1 MEQKKR
7 QHQSFEYGAA
17 ILVVATMLVK
27 VIGAVFKIP
36 LSSLIGT
43 LGFGYFTSAYDLF
56 LPIYSLAMAGLP
68 IAISR
73 MVAENVAKKQFND
86 VKQTLRISRIAF
98 LVSGA
103 VGFVIMAI
111 ATVVFF
117 NITGDGRTLPS
128 ILVIAPSILFCCV
141 MSVYRGYYEGMR
153 NMTPTAVSNVIEAL
167 GKLILGLGF
176 AFLVI
181 KIRGDLTPE
190 TASLAAAG
198 AMLGITVGTALGA
211 LYLVIKFKKDNGLI
225 SAEEYDASPLAKS
238 GKQTLKILITIAIPI
253 ALGSLAQNVASLIDV
268 TMVKGLIAD
277 DAEIVKGIY
286 SSLIGSEISTDAD
299 VANFLYGVRGQA
311 FTLFNL
317 IPTITSVMGVS
328 ALPVLAT
335 SWTNGD
341 RAEVKKNMSSIIK
354 LTSLIALPAGVGLA
368 FLGGPVMSLIYG
380 TEEAVLIGG
389 PMLTV
394 FGVAAVFSGLAMPL
408 TNMLQAIGKQ
418 IVPVINIAIGAVVK
432 IVVNFILVGNPE
444 INILGSAIGTLCCYL
459 YIAIANFICLVKF
472 TKTMPNLVSGFVK
485 PLVSALCCGMSAL
498 GVTVLLNGGKIPTIL
513 GVAVAAM
520 VYFVVLILLRG
531 IDKEDVCAFPKG
543 EKISKILEKL
553 HIIR

>member
-7 QHQSFEYGAA
+7 KHQSFEYGAA

-43 LGFGYFTSAYDLF
+43 LGFGYFSSAYDLF

-73 MVAENVAKKQFND
+73 MVAENVAQKRFND
-86 VKQTLRISRIAF
+86 VKQTLRISRKAF
-98 LVSGA
+98 LVTGA
-103 VGFVIMAI
+103 AGFVIMAG
-111 ATVVFF
+111 ATFVFF
-117 NITGDGRTLPS
+117 KITGDSRTLPS

-153 NMTPTAVSNVIEAL
+153 NMTPTAISNVIEAL

-176 AFLVI
+176 AWIVI
-181 KIRGDLTPE
+181 AVRGDLSPE

-211 LYLVIKFKKDNGLI
+211 LYLVIKFKRDNGLI
-225 SAEEYDASPLAKS
+225 LAEEYADSPLAQS
-238 GKQTLKILITIAIPI
+238 GKQTLKVLITIAIPI
-253 ALGSLAQNVASLIDV
+253 ALGSLAQNVASLVDV

-277 DAEIVKGIY
+277 DAEAVRGIY
-286 SSLIGSEISTDAD
+286 SSLIGSDVVTDAD

-317 IPTITSVMGVS
+317 VPTITSVMGVS

-341 RAEVKKNMSSIIK
+341 MGEVKKNMSSIIK
-354 LTSLIALPAGVGLA
+354 LTSLIALPAGLGLA
-368 FLGGPVMSLIYG
+368 FLGRPIMSLIYG

-394 FGVAAVFSGLAMPL
+394 FGLSAVFSGLAMPL

-418 IVPVINIAIGAVVK
+418 AVPVINIAIGAVIK
-432 IVVNFILVGNPE
+432 IVVNFLLVGNPE
-444 INILGSAIGTLCCYL
+444 INILGSALGTLCCYL
-459 YIAIANFICLVKF
+459 YIALANFICLVRF
-472 TKTMPNLVSGFVK
+472 TKIMPRMVQSFIK
-485 PLVSALCCGMSAL
+485 PLISAICCGIAAMGVSALLDGSRL
-498 GVTVLLNGGKIPTIL
+498 STIL
-513 GVAVAAM
+513 AVLVAVA
-520 VYFVVLILLRG
+520 VYLAVIIILRG
-531 IDKEDVCAFPKG
+531 IEKQDVLAFPKG

-553 HIIR
+553 HIIG

>member
-7 QHQSFEYGAA
+7 KHQSFEYGAA

-43 LGFGYFTSAYDLF
+43 LGFGYFSSAYDLF

-73 MVAENVAKKQFND
+73 MVAENVAKGKFND
-86 VKQTLRISRIAF
+86 VKQTLKISRIAF
-98 LVSGA
+98 LVTGA
-103 VGFVIMAI
+103 VGFLIMAGVTY
-111 ATVVFF
+111 AFF
-117 NITGDGRTLPS
+117 LITGDSRTLPS

-153 NMTPTAVSNVIEAL
+153 NMTPTAVSNIIEAL

-176 AFLVI
+176 AWLVI
-181 KIRGDLTPE
+181 KLRGDLSPE

-198 AMLGITVGTALGA
+198 AMFGITVGTALGA
-211 LYLVIKFKKDNGLI
+211 LYLVIKFKRDNGLV
-225 SAEEYDASPLAKS
+225 SSEEYAASPEALS
-238 GKQTLKILITIAIPI
+238 GGKTLKILVTIAIPI
-253 ALGSLAQNVASLIDV
+253 ALGSLAQNIASLVDV
-268 TMVKGLIAD
+268 TMVKGLIAE
-277 DAEIVKGIY
+277 DAQIVRGIY
-286 SSLIGSEISTDAD
+286 SSLIGSDIANDAD

-317 IPTITSVMGVS
+317 VPTITSVMGVS

-335 SWTNGD
+335 SWTNAD
-341 RAEVKKNMSSIIK
+341 MPEVKKNMSSIIK
-354 LTSLIALPAGVGLA
+354 LTSLIALPAGLGLA
-368 FLGGPVMSLIYG
+368 FLGSPIMGLIYG

-394 FGVAAVFSGLAMPL
+394 FGLAAIFSGLAMPL

-418 IVPVINIAIGAVVK
+418 IVPVINIAIGAVIK
-432 IVVNFILVGNPE
+432 IVVNFILVSMPE
-444 INILGSAIGTLCCYL
+444 INILGSALGTLCCYL
-459 YIAIANFICLVKF
+459 YIALANFICLVRF
-472 TKTMPNLVSGFVK
+472 TKTMPCLGSGFVK
-485 PLVSALCCGMSAL
+485 PAISALCCGAAAL
-498 GVTVLLNGGKIPTIL
+498 GVSALLGGSNLSTIL
-513 GVAVAAM
+513 AVGVAAI
-520 VYFVVLILLRG
+520 VYFTVLILLRG
-531 IDKEDVCAFPKG
+531 IEKEDVLAFPKG

-553 HIIR
+553 RIIH

>member
-7 QHQSFEYGAA
+7 KHQSFEYGAA
-17 ILVVATMLVK
+17 ILVIATMLVK

-43 LGFGYFTSAYDLF
+43 LGFGYFSSAYDLF

-73 MVAENVAKKQFND
+73 MVAENVAKKRFND

-98 LVSGA
+98 LVTGA

-111 ATVVFF
+111 ATVIFF
-117 NITGDGRTLPS
+117 KITGDGRTLPS

-153 NMTPTAVSNVIEAL
+153 NMTPTAVSNIIEAL

-176 AFLVI
+176 AWAVI
-181 KIRGDLTPE
+181 KLRGDLSPE

-211 LYLVIKFKKDNGLI
+211 LYLVIKFKRDNGLV
-225 SAEEYDASPLAKS
+225 SSEEYAASPEAIS
-238 GKQTLKILITIAIPI
+238 GKSTLKLLVTIAIPI
-253 ALGSLAQNVASLIDV
+253 ALGSLAQNVASLVDV

-277 DAEIVKGIY
+277 DAEGVRAIY
-286 SSLIGSEISTDAD
+286 SSLIGSDIVTDAD

-317 IPTITSVMGVS
+317 VPTITSVMGVS

-335 SWTNGD
+335 SWTNRDMG
-341 RAEVKKNMSSIIK
+341 EVKKNMSSIVK
-354 LTSLIALPAGVGLA
+354 LTSLIALPAGLGLA
-368 FLGGPVMSLIYG
+368 FLGGPVMNLIYG
-380 TEEAVLIGG
+380 TQEAVLVGG

-394 FGVAAVFSGLAMPL
+394 FGVAAIFSGLAMPL

-418 IVPVINIAIGAVVK
+418 AVPVINIAVGAAIK
-432 IVVNFILVGNPE
+432 IVVNFLLVGTPE

-459 YIAIANFICLVKF
+459 YIALANFICLVKY
-472 TKTMPNLVSGFVK
+472 TKIMPRMLQSFLK
-485 PLVSALCCGMSAL
+485 PLVAALCCGVAAL
-498 GVTVLLNGGKIPTIL
+498 GVSTLLGGSKMSTVLAVL
-513 GVAVAAM
+513 VAAV
-520 VYFVVLILLRG
+520 VYFVMLIVLRG
-531 IDKEDVCAFPKG
+531 IEKEDVLAFPKG

-553 HIIR
+553 HIIH